1 MSRKATLKSL
11 QGNRETKNE
20 VIKKIVH
27 LSKKNPN
34 LSYQAIGD
42 VVGRDKSTVWRA
54 LKRYGIEKART
65 ERFKADRSDILAGT
79 QEKLIEIINNDPEKV
94 KKASLRDIGIVYGIL
109 DDKERLSRGQ
119 ATSNV
124 AISAVIELVD
134 KRLKEKQNAENQS

>member
-1 MSRKATLKSL
+1 MSKKATLTSL

-54 LKRYGIEKART
+54 LKRYGIEKQRT

-79 QEKLIEIINNDPEKV
+79 QEKLIEIINNDPEKIA
-94 KKASLRDIGIVYGIL
+94 KASLRDIGIVYGIL

-134 KRLKEKQNAENQS
+134 KRLKEKQSENA

>member
-1 MSRKATLKSL
+1 MSKKATLTSL

-20 VIKKIVH
+20 IIKKVVH
-27 LSKKNPN
+27 LAKKNPN
-34 LSYQAIGD
+34 MSYEQIGNA
-42 VVGRDKSTVWRA
+42 VGRDKSTVWRA
-54 LKRYGIEKART
+54 LKRYGIDKQRT

-79 QEKLIEIINNDPEKV
+79 QEKLIDIINNDPEKI

-134 KRLKEKQNAENQS
+134 KRLKEKQSENA